1 MSENELVPAW
11 LTLFPPCLQR
21 EVPSVVDLVG
31 CVAPWTPPEP
41 SCLSMCAEVSHSRSS
56 RTRRTADL
64 FHWASTPLSPSM
76 PIGPSSRHI
85 RSSFWEQSF
94 AFLLWTGVSNHPPA
108 PLWFLFSFPLS
119 SHLVASQHGP
129 SQSIMRFAVCL
140 IWQLSV
146 GLATEGLAWI
156 FESQRE
162 RDCKA
167 LWLLPAPILG
177 DRLRRRGITDS
188 YDGPQVVD
196 QSQASAPPDKNCLT
210 PMSFSYFFSPVVP
223 VSSIVHKYNYICRIH
238 NWLSRPHLSGSKWQW
253 MWHRSGTQSG
263 WRWRSAGN
271 SREGR
276 VHGRTAS
283 ASSPTLPRAARWKTA
298 ELSLVLIHSRWVWQT
313 CTRYIHHRP
322 VLLFLVSPCRADQCF
337 LQKVFSPAWSLSAP
351 HRRYSCS
358 REGRGLE
365 KQEHCQFIC

>member
-1 MSENELVPAW
+1 MSWSLLDWHSSLLVYREKCLLW
-11 LTLFPPCLQR
+11 LTLSAVWLHGLRLSLRACPCLLRSITAGAPGPGEQPTSST
-21 EVPSVVDLVG
+21 EPPHPCLHPCQSAPLPDTSTLPSENTL
-31 CVAPWTPPEP
+31 
-41 SCLSMCAEVSHSRSS
+41 
-56 RTRRTADL
+56 
-64 FHWASTPLSPSM
+64 
-76 PIGPSSRHI
+76 
-85 RSSFWEQSF
+85 
-94 AFLLWTGVSNHPPA
+94 LLWTGVSDCPPA

-119 SHLVASQHGP
+119 SHLVASHHGP

-167 LWLLPAPILG
+167 LWLLPAQTLG

-196 QSQASAPPDKNCLT
+196 PSQASAPPDKNCLT

-223 VSSIVHKYNYICRIH
+223 VSSIVHKYNRICRIH
-238 NWLSRPHLSGSKWQW
+238 NWLSRPHPSGSKWQW

-322 VLLFLVSPCRADQCF
+322 VLLFLVSPCSADQCF
-337 LQKVFSPAWSLSAP
+337 LQKVFSPARTLSAL
-351 HRRYSCS
+351 HKRYSCS

-365 KQEHCQFIC
+365 KQELCQFIC